1 MTGTILVTGATG
13 RLGSLVVERL
23 ETIDDVRVRVMLR
36 QARIDQGAFAERDV
50 EVVLGDLDDA
60 ATLAGALEGVTGI
73 FLVSPVHPD
82 MVERETNLVTAA
94 AERAPEAK
102 VVKISGLATRPDSF
116 VDSGRWHAEI
126 EAALRAH
133 DLHTT
138 CLRPNFFMQNLAFQA
153 GAIRETGEIRSAV
166 ADARI
171 AMVDTRDIADVA
183 VSVLT
188 SETPIDGQSVSLT
201 TDRNYDYAELAAVFA
216 SAFDKPVSYRRTSDD
231 DLRETLVKG
240 GQPDW
245 HIRIILSFNEA
256 FRRGWG
262 AEVTDHVARVLGR
275 PARSVEG
282 FVGELAAGAKP
293 GGADPFPS

>member
-1 MTGTILVTGATG
+1 MTRTILVTGATG

-23 ETIDDVRVRVMLR
+23 GVMDDVRVRVMLR
-36 QARIDQGAFAERDV
+36 QARIDEGAFARSDV
-50 EVVLGDLDDA
+50 EVVLGDLDQPS
-60 ATLAGALEGVTGI
+60 TLSRALEGVAGV

-82 MVERETNLVTAA
+82 MVQRETNLVTAA
-94 AERAPEAK
+94 AETVPDAK
-102 VVKISGLATRPDSF
+102 IVKISGLATREDSF

-126 EAALRAH
+126 EAALRTRGLNA
-133 DLHTT
+133 T

-153 GAIRETGEIRSAV
+153 AAIRESGEIRSAV

-183 VSVLT
+183 VDILT
-188 SETPIDGQSVSLT
+188 RETPIDGQSVGLT
-201 TDRNYDYAELAAVFA
+201 TGRNYDYDELAAVFA
-216 SAFDKPVSYRRTSDD
+216 AAFDMPVTYRRQRDD
-231 DLRETLVKG
+231 DLRALLEKS

-245 HIRIILSFNEA
+245 HIRIILAFNEA

-262 AEVTDHVARVLGR
+262 AAVTDHVEAVLGR
-275 PARSVEG
+275 PARSLES
-282 FVGELAAGAKP
+282 FAAELAAGAKA